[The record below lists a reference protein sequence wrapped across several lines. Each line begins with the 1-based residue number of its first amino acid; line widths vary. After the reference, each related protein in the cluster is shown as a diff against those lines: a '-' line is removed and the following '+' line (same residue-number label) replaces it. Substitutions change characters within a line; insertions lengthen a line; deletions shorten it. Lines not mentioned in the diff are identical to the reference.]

1 MNDAFL
7 KEDLVVKKSMNNVE
21 KVEEKRVRFTKNN
34 ISEYA
39 ADEKT
44 DFFFTLKARKT
55 DHEIIKTD
63 DNQLKKIMKMHM
75 LEQKGKLFYKLAGDF
90 CSPAKWEENEKDKK
104 FMNMD
109 RIFIKGHTQ
118 AITSL
123 NWSLNKNYI
132 ITA

>member
-44 DFFFTLKARKT
+44 DFFSHSKLGKQITRLLK
-55 DHEIIKTD
+55 
-63 DNQLKKIMKMHM
+63 LM
-75 LEQKGKLFYKLAGDF
+75 
-90 CSPAKWEENEKDKK
+90 
-104 FMNMD
+104 
-109 RIFIKGHTQ
+109 
-118 AITSL
+118 IT
-123 NWSLNKNYI
+123 N
-132 ITA
+132 